1 MDWKKIEFLRIPGD
15 IFLLGSILWTA
26 LRWFKVE
33 GLSSHMNLGAP
44 EYAFLLVC
52 FSGALV
58 AINFQWINHL
68 CRPSVRFREIHK
80 PTARTRCYLSGKNYQ
95 NEETCWIDI
104 KDIVERLD
112 RLSIPH
118 PRLEAPVLE
127 KQTHWAKFFAWI
139 VVYSKQGALNKA
151 RRVAEENNFL

>member
-1 MDWKKIEFLRIPGD
+1 MDWKKFLRV
-15 IFLLGSILWTA
+15 LGRISPLVGISWTVT
-26 LRWFKVE
+26 RWFKVE

-44 EYAFLLVC
+44 EYASLLVC
-52 FSGALV
+52 FIGALV
-58 AINFQWINHL
+58 AINFQWINL
-68 CRPSVRFREIHK
+68 LRPSVRFREIYK
-80 PTARTRCYLSGKNYQ
+80 STDRTRRYLSGEKYQ

-139 VVYSKQGALNKA
+139 VVYSEQGALSKA
-151 RRVAEENNFL
+151 RLVAEENNFL